1 MTKVEEL
8 EKAVLMLE
16 ERVKANKTMNTE
28 YESDLVRAKKDLAD
42 FNKPMLTEA
51 QFDLVWMAIE
61 KGVGEYDFS
70 DSDNFDK
77 EFGIDYDGRVTLESF
92 DINNSQSLVEAI
104 AAEVN
109 NQFAEYKEPI
119 VEEIEQPIETQPV
132 LLDPMP
138 VAEPRES
145 EVTDAKPSNEDMEN
159 LKQIAEEMKQNK
171 EEKTFTKRSWFK

>member
-1 MTKVEEL
+1 MTKTEEL

-16 ERVKANKTMNTE
+16 EHVAANKTRS
-28 YESDLVRAKKDLAD
+28 ESYQQELVIAQKALAD
-42 FNKPMLTEA
+42 INKPELTPM
-51 QFDLVWMAIE
+51 QFDNLYEAVE

-159 LKQIAEEMKQNK
+159 LKQMAEEMKQNK